1 MSSVSP
7 PPAQHKLQ
15 ACISRL
21 THHLERTRH
30 YLDLLVPVLPEDEE
44 DSNRQFFF
52 QTIIL
57 MIHTFMEEYFR
68 CIVSLGTFW
77 FAPDV
82 RAYMAAQ
89 YPARA
94 QSYQEMPAG
103 LLSRDVARRE
113 VSFGRKFEKLK
124 GILHVLTTT
133 GPFTDAW
140 AETLCLDL
148 VAVRNIITHQ
158 GGWAEKSNVPTVTS
172 PHVIVLDASIGSA
185 EFYRLKIGKQ
195 FVVDVLSALV
205 LSSLSME
212 TALRNDPRYRL

>member
-1 MSSVSP
+1 MSSP
-7 PPAQHKLQ
+7 QPAPAQHKLL
-15 ACISRL
+15 ACPSRL
-21 THHLERTRH
+21 THHLERTRN
-30 YLDLLVPVLPEDEE
+30 YLDLVLPVMPQDED
-44 DSNRQFFF
+44 DPNRQFFF

-77 FAPDV
+77 LAPDV
-82 RAYMAAQ
+82 RNFMTTE
-89 YPARA
+89 YPKRA
-94 QSYQEMPAG
+94 QEYQVMPAWA
-103 LLSRDVARRE
+103 LSRNVARTE
-113 VSFGRKFEKLK
+113 VSFGRKAEKLK
-124 GILHVLTTT
+124 GILGVLTTT
-133 GPFTDAW
+133 GPFADTW

-158 GGWAEKSNVPTVTS
+158 GGWAEKTNVPTVTS
-172 PHVIVLDASIGSA
+172 PQVIVLDASIGSA

-212 TALRNDPRYRL
+212 TAFRNDPRYRI